1 MAKRLIEFDYLIT
14 ADGVI
19 YNLQDGYSRFL
30 ITEVN
35 PLGMPAIEIETQR
48 APGQHGETALTYA
61 LKPRTLTMVHRR
73 KGRNRYDYWTLR
85 RDIINHLRPNRQP
98 VWGAY
103 EPCQLI
109 KQLPN
114 GEKWALDVYWAGGV
128 EFRAS
133 SNWDEHSVQDAI
145 RFTAYDPT
153 LYDPDGSLV
162 TLSLVV
168 AGAELAFPI
177 AFPIIF
183 QAEDTIDDSDTI
195 LYTGDWEAFPVI
207 EIDGPVTGLVITN
220 SDTGERIELQYAI
233 PAGDT
238 VTVDCNSAE
247 KTVTDLAGNNLIGVV
262 SDDSD
267 LGTFHLAHDPES
279 PGGVNTISVYG
290 IDAAAG
296 VTEVRFTYNTRRVGL

>member
-1 MAKRLIEFDYLIT
+1 MAKRLLEFDYLIT
-14 ADGVI
+14 ADGVT

-30 ITEVN
+30 TTAIN
-35 PLGMPAIEIETQR
+35 PLGLPGIDIETQR

-73 KGRNRYDYWTLR
+73 RGKNRYEYWQLR

-109 KQLPN
+109 RELPN
-114 GEKWALDVYWAGGV
+114 GERWALDVYWAGGM
-128 EFRAS
+128 EFRESA
-133 SNWDEHSVQDAI
+133 NWDEHSAQDVI
-145 RFTAYDPT
+145 RFNVYDPT
-153 LYDPDGSLV
+153 FYDPDVGSV
-162 TLSLVV
+162 TLSIVV

-183 QAEDTIDDSDTI
+183 QAEDTIDDFSTI
-195 LYTGDWEAFPVI
+195 TYLGDWESFPVI
-207 EIDGPVTGLVITN
+207 EIDGPVTGIIITN
-220 SDTGERIELQYAI
+220 SDTGERLELQYAI
-233 PAGDT
+233 PLGDT
-238 VTVDCNSAE
+238 VTIDCNSSE
-247 KTVTDLAGNNLIGVV
+247 KTVTDLSGTNLIGVL

-267 LGTFHLAHDPES
+267 LGTFHLAPDPES
-279 PGGVNTISVYG
+279 PGGINTIHVYG

-296 VTEVRFTYNTRRVGL
+296 ITEVRFGHHTRRIGL